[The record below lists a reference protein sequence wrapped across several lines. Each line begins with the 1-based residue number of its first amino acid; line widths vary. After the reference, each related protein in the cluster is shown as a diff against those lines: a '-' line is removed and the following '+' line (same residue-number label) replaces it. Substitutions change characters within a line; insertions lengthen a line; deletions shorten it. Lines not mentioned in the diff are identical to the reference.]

1 MKKLEDFL
9 MPTQK
14 ELFSKLSGM
23 YKGRTMTCKNSYI
36 LVRGEAPIMLV
47 AHLDT
52 VHKTP
57 VKHICK
63 TQNGGILMSPQGIGG
78 DDRCGV
84 YALTAVHEQSAV
96 KPWLLFTSFT
106 ATYAQK
112 SQNSDFAHVCLGFIT
127 QEQRENTSRRQ
138 RVNSSYSV

>member
-14 ELFSKLSGM
+14 ELFSKLCDRF
-23 YKGRTMTCKNSYI
+23 KGRTTVCKNSYI

-52 VHKTP
+52 VHKAP

-84 YALTAVHEQSAV
+84 
-96 KPWLLFTSFT
+96 
-106 ATYAQK
+106 
-112 SQNSDFAHVCLGFIT
+112 
-127 QEQRENTSRRQ
+127 
-138 RVNSSYSV
+138 

>member
-23 YKGRTMTCKNSYI
+23 YKGRAMTCKNSYI

-84 YALTAVHEQSAV
+84 YALTAVHERSAV
-96 KPWLLFTSFT
+96 KPWLFCSPAMRKLAVLERARSAP
-106 ATYAQK
+106 ATRKESCRK
-112 SQNSDFAHVCLGFIT
+112 SWLT
-127 QEQRENTSRRQ
+127 
-138 RVNSSYSV
+138 